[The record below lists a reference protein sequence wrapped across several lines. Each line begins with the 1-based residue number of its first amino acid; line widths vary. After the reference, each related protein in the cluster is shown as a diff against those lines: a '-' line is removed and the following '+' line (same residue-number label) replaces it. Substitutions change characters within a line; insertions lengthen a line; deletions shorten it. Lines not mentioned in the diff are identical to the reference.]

1 VAPPDYGEAIEL
13 WHDFLFT
20 ELRTMRPVLEQ
31 IMGPDGLAFL
41 GTLLGDRP
49 ALDVGDY
56 IAVFVRRRA
65 LARAWAQFFEAYPV
79 VLSPV
84 WAQPAFPHGWD
95 VAGPDQMRA
104 TMSLLR
110 PVMPANLLGL
120 PAAVTPGG
128 LAAGMPVGVQCIG
141 APFRE
146 DRALDAAAAIQA
158 AVGVLTPVDPFVN
171 GR

>member
-1 VAPPDYGEAIEL
+1 
-13 WHDFLFT
+13 
-20 ELRTMRPVLEQ
+20 
-31 IMGPDGLAFL
+31 
-41 GTLLGDRP
+41 
-49 ALDVGDY
+49 
-56 IAVFVRRRA
+56 
-65 LARAWAQFFEAYPV
+65 
-79 VLSPV
+79 
-84 WAQPAFPHGWD
+84 
-95 VAGPDQMRA
+95 MRA